1 MSDKN
6 NYFSRIASVKISI
19 ASPER
24 ILELSHGEV
33 KKPETINYRSYK
45 AERDGLFCERIFGPE
60 KSYSCACGKYEGEK
74 YKGVVCEKC
83 GVTVAP
89 KEVRK
94 RWMGHIELAAPVTH
108 IWFLKTQPTSIIGTV
123 LGMKNKDLQ
132 KIVYY
137 GFVETKETVYVV
149 VDPKSSYFER
159 GDILY
164 ASEYEIISKYFDIDV
179 KKVYKVERT
188 VEKTLT
194 SDVEGRVIDVE
205 EKELPTDKII
215 TEIKIAPEREY
226 YSIYPQMEVI
236 KRDGDLVEKGDLIL
250 KGLTIK
256 PYTADI
262 DGIIEIDESTNVI
275 TIKPNDENG
284 EEVEYTIPSGMEIIV
299 NRGDKVSVGQ
309 ELTRELEIPD
319 VIAPTHGKIRYFD
332 CDFLIKEDG
341 TVFTADSGMLS
352 IYDNTSIKVFPLV
365 EGASNFVY
373 PGDYV
378 NIGDEIADFFMLPD
392 EWLTEEEYKD
402 FASVYGENSIILKDI
417 VEITR
422 ATYAVTK
429 IDPEVKKEI
438 LEKVGE
444 KIEIGTLI
452 YDSKYYTYKKL
463 YEDKFQALQGAEA
476 IMELLKNV
484 DLEKAIRKLRK
495 QLDNVK
501 KGSQTENKI
510 AKKLGIL
517 EGIYR
522 SGNRPEW
529 MVLKRVP
536 VMPPD
541 LRPMVPLD
549 GGRFATTDINELYRR
564 VINRNIRLKNLMAM
578 GAPDIVIRNEK
589 RMLQEAV
596 DNLIENGKSGKPL
609 VNRNRRELKS
619 LADLMKGKKGRFRQ
633 NLLGK
638 RVDYSGRAVIAVGPD
653 LKFYECGVPK
663 EMAVELFKPYI
674 LSVLSK
680 ERIGNKIVT
689 KQAIKK
695 NKKIA
700 SKQVED
706 LDPRVWEVLE
716 KVVKDHPVLLNRAP
730 TLHRLSIQAFVPKLI
745 EGNAIRLHPL
755 VCPPFNADFDGD
767 QMAIHVPLSAPAIAE
782 AKLLML
788 SKNNILKPANG
799 QPLSMPSKDIIL
811 GLYYLTL
818 MDEKLKRKEIPVFA
832 DKFELELAYFYGKVS
847 LHEPIRIMIS
857 DEFIE
862 TTFGR
867 VIFNEYLPEENRV
880 YSKTMNKKE
889 INKLVGEIFK
899 MHGSDRTSE
908 ILDNLKALGFHYSTI
923 SGVTIS
929 ITDATMSKEREEL
942 IEEAQKKVD
951 DIREKFD
958 EGYLTEEDRYNSIIG
973 IWKKTTEKVK
983 ETTLKALKKDK
994 YNPLWIMLDSGARGS
1009 AAQANQLCGMR
1020 GLMSDP
1026 SGKTIEIP
1034 ILSNFRQGLSVLEFF
1049 NSSHGA
1055 RKGSVDT
1062 ALRTSNAGYLTR
1074 RLVDVSQDIVVD
1086 SLDCGTDDGLIMS
1099 PLRSYD
1105 GDIVEEMSERVY
1117 GRTLSIPIFD
1127 PDTREVVKFVHKKE
1141 VNVAELERYM
1151 EEDNKIV
1158 INDLVI
1164 PLLVKKQRKKKQL
1177 LKKYIGKEVTQ
1188 EIVDDLKEDSI
1199 FRLNVTIY
1207 TNKTFDKDFLIKE
1220 DEADF
1225 IANYYKEIDV
1235 SIKINKK
1242 EVKKYVEKGFT
1253 VMAYSSKAFPEMESY
1268 KTSKGVLHV
1277 INEETNIDDFDE
1289 FYVFKVANTMAIES
1303 VRNNGIELVKTD
1315 EIITNKMAVK
1325 LFNNNIDKI
1334 KVRPIIKVRS
1344 PLTCKSKN
1352 GVCAKCYGLDL
1363 ARYTM
1368 VSMGE
1373 AVGIIAAQSIG
1384 EPGTQLTMRTFH
1396 SGGVASEE
1404 DITQGLPRVE
1414 ELFEARKKEKR
1425 TQAIISKYTGTVVK
1439 IEEGEHDTKKDIQYK
1454 NVTIMDDDGVEE
1466 VYKIPETHNITVSVG
1481 DRVLKSAPITV
1492 GEIKARMFMD
1502 TFDEN
1507 EAIPMVQHELL
1518 KEVQK
1523 VYKSNGVDIHDK
1535 HMEIIIRRMLERVL
1549 VIDSGDE
1556 DDVYPGDL
1564 IKYVDVQE
1572 RNQRIMEHNAR
1583 IEDSKKELINTVLAK
1598 DVIVVKN
1605 VDGEDND
1612 VTILP
1617 KGTLLTE
1624 KEIKILEDEGVKK
1637 IQIFRE
1643 VPQGL
1648 DFVETKEGYKI
1659 YQDLELVD
1667 AKPEKVPL
1675 NILRPIRFKRLILGI
1690 AKVSQ
1695 ETESFLSSASFQKT
1709 SQALTL
1715 AAVYGKQDFLKGIK
1729 ENVIAGQKIPAG
1741 TGLQQYRDVS
1751 YTIKTEEALEINTE
1765 EEKPT
1770 QQSAG

>member
-1 MSDKN
+1 MNEKN
-6 NYFSRIASVKISI
+6 ELFSRIASVKIAI

-74 YKGVVCEKC
+74 YKGIVCEKC

-137 GFVETKETVYVV
+137 GFVETKETVYIVI
-149 VDPKSSYFER
+149 DPKNSYLER
-159 GDILY
+159 GDVIY

-179 KKVYKVERT
+179 KKAYKVERT
-188 VEKTLT
+188 LDDKALA
-194 SDVEGRVIDVE
+194 SDIEGRVVDVIE
-205 EKELPTDKII
+205 EELPTDKII
-215 TEIKIAPEREY
+215 TKICIAPEQAFFNL
-226 YSIYPQMEVI
+226 YPGMEVV
-236 KRDGDLVEKGDLIL
+236 KKDGDFVEKGDLIL
-250 KGLTIK
+250 KGTVIK
-256 PYTADI
+256 PYLTEI
-262 DGIIEIDESTNVI
+262 DGTIELDEGSRLI
-275 TIKPNDENG
+275 TVKSEDE
-284 EEVEYTIPSGMEIIV
+284 EKVYSIPEGIEIIV
-299 NRGDKVSVGQ
+299 KRGDVVSVGQ
-309 ELTRELEIPD
+309 PLTKEFKIQDL
-319 VIAPTHGKIRYFD
+319 IAPTHGKIKYID
-332 CDFLIKEDG
+332 CDFSVSEGLT
-341 TVFTADSGMLS
+341 TVENVAKLS
-352 IYDNTSIKVFPLV
+352 IYDDANKKVFPLV
-365 EGASNFVY
+365 EGATPYVD

-378 NIGDEIADFFMLPD
+378 NVGDEIADFFMIPD
-392 EWLTEEEYKD
+392 EWLTDEEYKE
-402 FASVYGENSIILKDI
+402 FASVYGEDSIVLREI
-417 VEITR
+417 VEVTR
-422 ATYAVTK
+422 ATYAITK
-429 IDPEVKKEI
+429 LDPEVKKEI
-438 LEKVGE
+438 FDKVGE
-444 KIEIGTLI
+444 KLEVGTLV
-452 YDSKYYTYKKL
+452 YDSKYITYKKL
-463 YEDKFQALQGAEA
+463 YGDRFEAKQGAEA
-476 IMELLKNV
+476 IMELLRNV
-484 DLEKAIRKLRK
+484 DIEKNIRKLRK

-517 EGIYR
+517 EGLYR

-529 MVLKRVP
+529 MVLKRIP

-609 VNRNRRELKS
+609 LNRNRRELKS

-674 LSVLSK
+674 LSILSK

-716 KVVKDHPVLLNRAP
+716 KVVKDHPVMLNRAP

-811 GLYYLTL
+811 GLYYLTM
-818 MDEKLKRKEIPVFA
+818 MDERLRRKEVPVFT
-832 DKFELELAYFYGKVS
+832 DKFELELAHFYGKVS

-862 TTFGR
+862 TTLGR
-867 VIFNEYLPEENRV
+867 IIFNEFLPEENRV
-880 YSKTMNKKE
+880 YSKTVTKKE
-889 INKLVGEIFK
+889 INKLVDEIFK

-908 ILDNLKALGFHYSTI
+908 ILDNLKTLGFHYSTI
-923 SGVTIS
+923 SGVTMS
-929 ITDATMSKEREEL
+929 IVDATMTKEREE
-942 IEEAQKKVD
+942 IIQDAQKRVD
-951 DIREKFD
+951 EIREKYD
-958 EGYLTEEDRYNSIIG
+958 EGYLTEEDRYNSIIS
-973 IWKKTTEKVK
+973 IWKETTEKVK
-983 ETTLKALKKDK
+983 NATLKALQKDK

-1105 GDIVEEMSERVY
+1105 GDVVEDMSERVY
-1117 GRTLSIPIFD
+1117 GRTLSIPILD
-1127 PDTREVVKFVHKKE
+1127 PETRDVVKFVHKKE
-1141 VNVAELERYM
+1141 VNIAELERYLK
-1151 EEDNKIV
+1151 DNKIV

-1164 PLLVKKQRKKKQL
+1164 PLLVKKQRRKAKL
-1177 LKKYIGKEVTQ
+1177 IKKYSDKVVTS
-1188 EIVDDLKEDSI
+1188 ELIEELKEDSI
-1199 FRLNVTIY
+1199 FRLHVTIY
-1207 TNKTFDKDFLIKE
+1207 TNKAFEKDFLIKE
-1220 DEADF
+1220 DEANF
-1225 IANYYKEIDV
+1225 IANFFKEIEV
-1235 SIKINKK
+1235 ATKIEKSVVAEYIK
-1242 EVKKYVEKGFT
+1242 KGFV
-1253 VMAYSSKAFPEMESY
+1253 VMAYSAKAFPNMESY
-1268 KTSKGVLHV
+1268 QTKNGVLHV
-1277 INEETNIDDFDE
+1277 VNDDSNLEDFKE
-1289 FYVFKVANTMAIES
+1289 FYLFKVANTMSIDS
-1303 VRNNGIELVKTD
+1303 VRVDGIELLKMD
-1315 EIITNKMAVK
+1315 EIITNKIAVK
-1325 LFNNNIDKI
+1325 LFNNGVKKI
-1334 KVRPIIKVRS
+1334 KVRPIVKVRS

-1352 GVCAKCYGLDL
+1352 GICAKCYGLDL

-1396 SGGVASEE
+1396 SGGIASEE

-1425 TQAIISKYTGTVVK
+1425 TQAIIAKYTGTVVK
-1439 IEEGEHDTKKDIQYK
+1439 IEDGERDAKKDIQYR

-1466 VYKIPETHNITVSVG
+1466 VYKIPETHNISVNVG
-1481 DRVLKSAPITV
+1481 DRVLKSNPITV

-1507 EAIPMVQHELL
+1507 EAIPMVQRELL

-1556 DDVYPGDL
+1556 EDVYPGDL
-1564 IKYVDVQE
+1564 IKYVEAQE
-1572 RNQRIMEHNAR
+1572 RNKRIAEHNAR
-1583 IEDSKKELINTVLAK
+1583 IEESKKELLNTILAK
-1598 DVIVVKN
+1598 DIIVVKN
-1605 VDGEDND
+1605 IDGEDTD
-1612 VTILP
+1612 VTVLS

-1624 KEIKILEDEGVKK
+1624 KEIELLEKENIKK
-1637 IQIFRE
+1637 VTVFRTI
-1643 VPQGL
+1643 PQGL
-1648 DFVETKEGYKI
+1648 DFVKTKEGHTVYK
-1659 YQDLELVD
+1659 DLELID
-1667 AKPEKVPL
+1667 DKPEKVPL
-1675 NILRPIRFKRLILGI
+1675 NLLRPIRFKRLILGI

-1741 TGLQQYRDVS
+1741 TGLKPYKNVS
-1751 YTIKTEEALEINTE
+1751 YVLKEKISQEE
-1765 EEKPT
+1765 PT
-1770 QQSAG
+1770 DLSQPSAG

>member
-1 MSDKN
+1 MNNKN
-6 NYFSRIASVKISI
+6 DLFSRIASVKIGI

-45 AERDGLFCERIFGPE
+45 AEKDGLFCERIFGPE

-74 YKGVVCEKC
+74 YKGIQCEKC
-83 GVTVAP
+83 GVIVAP

-123 LGMKNKDLQ
+123 LDMKNKDLQ

-137 GFVETKETVYVV
+137 GFMETKETVYVV

-179 KKVYKVERT
+179 RKVYKVE
-188 VEKTLT
+188 KTIDKALQ
-194 SDVEGRVIDVE
+194 SDIEGRVISVVE
-205 EKELPTDKII
+205 EELPTDKVI
-215 TEIKIAPEREY
+215 TKVTIAPELFFTDKV
-226 YSIYPQMEVI
+226 YPGMEVV
-236 KRDGDLVEKGDLIL
+236 KKDGEFVEKGDLIL
-250 KGLTIK
+250 KGTTIK
-256 PYTADI
+256 PYLSEI
-262 DGIIEIDESTNVI
+262 DGVVERDEGSNII
-275 TIKPNDENG
+275 TIKG
-284 EEVEYTIPSGMEIIV
+284 EDREVNYSIPEGIEIIV
-299 NRGDKVSVGQ
+299 KRSDKVKAGQ
-309 ELTRELEIPD
+309 ALTKELKIKDL
-319 VIAPTHGKIRYFD
+319 IAPTHGKIKYFD
-332 CDFLIKEDG
+332 CEFSVQENGIFINDLGK
-341 TVFTADSGMLS
+341 LS
-352 IYDNTSIKVFPLV
+352 IYEDASKKVFPLV
-365 EGASNFVY
+365 EGAMTFVDA
-373 PGDYV
+373 GDYV
-378 NIGDEIADFFMLPD
+378 NERDEIADFFMLPD
-392 EWLTEEEYKD
+392 EWLTDEEYKE
-402 FASVYGENSIILKDI
+402 FAEVYGEKSITLKEI
-417 VEITR
+417 IEITR

-444 KIEIGTLI
+444 KIDIGTLI
-452 YDSKYYTYKKL
+452 YDTKYTTYKKL
-463 YEDKFQALQGAEA
+463 YGDKFEAKQGAEA

-484 DLEKAIRKLRK
+484 DIEKNIRKLRK

-522 SGNRPEW
+522 SGNNPEW
-529 MVLKRVP
+529 MVLKRIP

-578 GAPDIVIRNEK
+578 GAPEIVIRNEK
-589 RMLQEAV
+589 RMLQESV

-609 VNRNRRELKS
+609 VNRNKRVLKS

-653 LKFYECGVPK
+653 LKFYECGIPK

-674 LSVLSK
+674 LSILSK

-689 KQAIKK
+689 KQTVKK

-700 SKQVED
+700 TKQVED
-706 LDPRVWEVLE
+706 LDPKVWEVLE
-716 KVVKDHPVLLNRAP
+716 KVVKNHPVMLNRAP

-782 AKLLML
+782 AKTLML

-799 QPLSMPSKDIIL
+799 QPISMPSKDIIL
-811 GLYYLTL
+811 GLYYLTM
-818 MDEKLKRKEIPVFA
+818 MDEKSKKNEIRTFA
-832 DKFELELAYFYGKVS
+832 DKFEAEFAHFAGVIT
-847 LHEPIRIMIS
+847 LHEPIRVLID
-857 DEFIE
+857 DEYIE
-862 TTFGR
+862 TTLGR
-867 VIFNEYLPEENRV
+867 VILNEVLPKENRV
-880 YSKTMNKKE
+880 YSKTLNKKE
-889 INKLVGEIFK
+889 VNKLVGEIFK
-899 MHGSDRTSE
+899 MHGSDKTSE
-908 ILDNLKALGFHYSTI
+908 ILDSLKRLGFHYSTI

-929 ITDATMSKEREEL
+929 ITDATITKRREE
-942 IEEAQKKVD
+942 IIQEAQKKVD
-951 DIREKFD
+951 AIREKYD
-958 EGYLTEEDRYNSIIG
+958 EGYLTEEDRYNSIISV
-973 IWKKTTEKVK
+973 WKETTEKVK
-983 ETTLKALKKDK
+983 NEALIALKKDK
-994 YNPLWIMLDSGARGS
+994 RNPLWIMLDSGARGS

-1020 GLMSDP
+1020 GLMADP

-1099 PLRSYD
+1099 PLRNYE

-1117 GRTLSIPIFD
+1117 GRTLSMPILD
-1127 PDTREVVKFVHKKE
+1127 PDTKEVVRFVHKKE
-1141 VNVAELERYM
+1141 VNIAELERYI
-1151 EEDNKIV
+1151 EQDNKV
-1158 INDLVI
+1158 IIDNVAI
-1164 PLLVKKQRKKKQL
+1164 PLLIKKQRMKNHL
-1177 LKKYIGKEVTQ
+1177 IKKYVGKEATP
-1188 EIVDDLKEDSI
+1188 EIVDSLKEDSI
-1199 FRLNVTIY
+1199 FRLNVTIH
-1207 TNKTFDKDFLIKE
+1207 TNNFFEKDFLIKE
-1220 DEADF
+1220 DEANF
-1225 IANYYKEIDV
+1225 IANFHKEIEV
-1235 SIKINKK
+1235 ASKVKK
-1242 EVKKYVEKGFT
+1242 NEVKDLLSKGFV
-1253 VMAYSSKAFPEMESY
+1253 VMAYSSKAFPNIESY
-1268 KTSKGVLHV
+1268 NTEKGVLH
-1277 INEETNIDDFDE
+1277 ILDENTPIKDFKE
-1289 FYVFKVANTMAIES
+1289 FYVFKSVDTMSIAS
-1303 VRNNGIELVKTD
+1303 VRDDNGTEIVKTD
-1315 EIITNKMAVK
+1315 EIITKKTAVR
-1325 LFNNNIDKI
+1325 LFDRGVETID
-1334 KVRPIIKVRS
+1334 VRPIIKVRS

-1396 SGGVASEE
+1396 SGGVASDE

-1414 ELFEARKKEKR
+1414 ELFEARKKQKR
-1425 TQAIISKYTGTVVK
+1425 AQAIVAKYTGTVTN
-1439 IEEGEHDTKKDIQYK
+1439 IEDGEKDEKKDIQYK
-1454 NVTIMDDDGVEE
+1454 NVTIVDDDGYEE
-1466 VYKIPETHNITVSVG
+1466 VYKIPETHNITVKVG
-1481 DRVLKSAPITV
+1481 DRVLKSQPITI
-1492 GEIKARMFMD
+1492 GEIKSRLLMD
-1502 TFDEN
+1502 TFEDE
-1507 EAIPMVQHELL
+1507 EAIPMVQRELL

-1556 DDVYPGDL
+1556 EDVYPGDL
-1564 IKYVDVQE
+1564 LKYVEVQE
-1572 RNQRIMEHNAR
+1572 RNQKIAEHNSK
-1583 IEDSKKELINTVLAK
+1583 IEDIKKELVGTILAR
-1598 DVIVVKN
+1598 DVVVVKA
-1605 VDGEDND
+1605 VDGEDSD
-1612 VTILP
+1612 VTVL
-1617 KGTLLTE
+1617 KRGTLLRE
-1624 KEIKILEDEGVKK
+1624 EEISILERENIKK
-1637 IQIFRE
+1637 VSIFRNIPE
-1643 VPQGL
+1643 GL
-1648 DFVETKEGYKI
+1648 ESVETSDGHIVYK
-1659 YQDLELVD
+1659 DLELID
-1667 AKPEKVPL
+1667 EKPTKLPL
-1675 NILRPIRFKRLILGI
+1675 NVLKPIRFKRLVLGI

-1695 ETESFLSSASFQKT
+1695 ETKSFLSSASFQKT

-1715 AAVYGKQDFLKGIK
+1715 AAVYGKTDYLEGIK

-1741 TGLQQYRDVS
+1741 TGLKPYKNISYVLKMNDKNFEDQQES
-1751 YTIKTEEALEINTE
+1751 NLEQ
-1765 EEKPT
+1765 P
-1770 QQSAG
+1770 SA

>member
-1 MSDKN
+1 MNDKN
-6 NYFSRIASVKISI
+6 NLFSRIASVKIAI

-45 AERDGLFCERIFGPE
+45 AEKDGLFCERIFGPE

-74 YKGVVCEKC
+74 YKGIVCEKC

-123 LGMKNKDLQ
+123 LGMKNRDLQ

-137 GFVETKETVYVV
+137 GFVETKETVYIV
-149 VDPKSSYFER
+149 VDPKSSNFER

-188 VEKTLT
+188 VDKTLT
-194 SDVEGRVIDVE
+194 SDVEGRVIDVIE
-205 EKELPTDKII
+205 EELPTDKII
-215 TEIKIAPEREY
+215 TKIVIASEQ
-226 YSIYPQMEVI
+226 SLDTVYPGMEVV
-236 KRDGDLVEKGDLIL
+236 KKDGDLVEKGDLIL
-250 KGLTIK
+250 KGTTIK
-256 PYTADI
+256 PYISEI
-262 DGIIEIDESTNVI
+262 DGIVERDEGSRII
-275 TIKPNDENG
+275 TIKGKDD
-284 EEVEYTIPSGMEIIV
+284 EEVVYSIPEGVEIIV
-299 NRGDKVSVGQ
+299 KRSDKVKAGQ
-309 ELTRELEIPD
+309 PLTKDLEIKD
-319 VIAPTHGKIRYFD
+319 LIAQTHGKIKYFD
-332 CDFLIKEDG
+332 CDFLVEEDKV
-341 TVFTADSGMLS
+341 TIADVGKVS
-352 IYDNTSIKVFPLV
+352 IYDDSTKKVFPLV
-365 EGASNFVY
+365 EGASSYVD

-378 NIGDEIADFFMLPD
+378 NVGDEIADFFMLPD

-402 FASVYGENSIILKDI
+402 FASVYGEDSIVLRDI
-417 VEITR
+417 SEITR

-429 IDPEVKKEI
+429 IDEDVKKEI
-438 LEKVGE
+438 LDKVGE
-444 KIEIGTLI
+444 KLEIGTLI
-452 YDSKYYTYKKL
+452 YDSKYNTYKKI
-463 YEDKFQALQGAEA
+463 YGDKFEAEQGAEA
-476 IMELLKNV
+476 IMQLLKNV
-484 DLEKAIRKLRK
+484 DIEKNIRKLRK

-522 SGNRPEW
+522 SGNKPEW
-529 MVLKRVP
+529 MVLKRIP

-653 LKFYECGVPK
+653 LKFYECGIPK

-674 LSVLSK
+674 LSILSK
-680 ERIGNKIVT
+680 ERIGNKVVT
-689 KQAIKK
+689 KQTIKK

-700 SKQVED
+700 TKQVED
-706 LDPRVWEVLE
+706 LDPKVWEVLE
-716 KVVKDHPVLLNRAP
+716 RVVKDHPVMLNRAP

-782 AKLLML
+782 AKMLML

-811 GLYYLTL
+811 GLYYLT
-818 MDEKLKRKEIPVFA
+818 MIDEKLRRKEVPSFA
-832 DKFELELAYFYGKVS
+832 DKFELELAYFYGEVS

-857 DEFIE
+857 DEYIE
-862 TTFGR
+862 TTLGR
-867 VIFNEYLPEENRV
+867 IIFNEHLPEENRI

-908 ILDNLKALGFHYSTI
+908 ILDSLKSLGFHYSTI
-923 SGVTIS
+923 SGVTMS
-929 ITDATMSKEREEL
+929 ITDATMTKERNE
-942 IEEAQKKVD
+942 IINEAQKKVD
-951 DIREKFD
+951 SIREKYD
-958 EGYLTEEDRYNSIIG
+958 EGYLTEEDRYNSIIAV
-973 IWKKTTEKVK
+973 WKETTEKVK
-983 ETTLKALKKDK
+983 DATLKALQKDK

-1099 PLRSYD
+1099 PLRNYD
-1105 GDIVEEMSERVY
+1105 GDVVEEMSERVY
-1117 GRTLSIPIFD
+1117 GRTLSIPILD
-1127 PDTREVVKFVHKKE
+1127 PETREVVKFVHKKE
-1141 VNVAELERYM
+1141 VNIAELEKYIK
-1151 EEDNKIV
+1151 DNKV
-1158 INDLVI
+1158 IIDNIVI
-1164 PLLVKKQRKKKQL
+1164 PLLIKKQKKKSQL
-1177 LKKYIGKEVTQ
+1177 LKKYVGKEVTADLI
-1188 EIVDDLKEDSI
+1188 EELKEDSI
-1199 FRLNVTIY
+1199 FRLNVTIH
-1207 TNKTFDKDFLIKE
+1207 TNKFFEKDFLIKE
-1220 DEADF
+1220 DESEF
-1225 IANYYKEIDV
+1225 IANFYKEINVFEKIKKSQV
-1235 SIKINKK
+1235 SKFLD
-1242 EVKKYVEKGFT
+1242 KGFV
-1253 VMAYSSKAFPEMESY
+1253 VMAYSSKAFPNIESY
-1268 KTSKGVLHV
+1268 TTTKGVLHV
-1277 INEETNIDDFDE
+1277 VDEETNLDNFKE

-1303 VRNNGIELVKTD
+1303 IYNQGIELVKTD
-1315 EIITNKMAVK
+1315 EIITNKIAVK
-1325 LFNNNIDKI
+1325 LFNNGVKTA
-1334 KVRPIIKVRS
+1334 KVRPIVKVRS
-1344 PLTCKSKN
+1344 PLTCKSKD

-1396 SGGVASEE
+1396 SGGVASDE

-1425 TQAIISKYTGTVVK
+1425 TQAIISKYTGTVTN
-1439 IEEGEHDTKKDIQYK
+1439 IEEGERDEKKDIQYK
-1454 NVTIMDDDGVEE
+1454 NVTITDDDGVEE
-1466 VYKIPETHNITVSVG
+1466 VYKIPETHNISVSVG

-1502 TFDEN
+1502 TFDEE
-1507 EAIPMVQHELL
+1507 EAIPMVQRELL

-1556 DDVYPGDL
+1556 EDVYPGDL

-1572 RNQRIMEHNAR
+1572 RNAKIAQHNSK
-1583 IEDSKKELINTVLAK
+1583 IEESKRELIGTVLAK
-1598 DVIVVKN
+1598 DIIVVKN
-1605 VDGEDND
+1605 INGEDAD
-1612 VTILP
+1612 VVLLQ
-1617 KGTLLTE
+1617 KGTLLTQE
-1624 KEIKILEDEGVKK
+1624 AIKVLEDENVKK
-1637 IQIFRE
+1637 IQIFRDI
-1643 VPQGL
+1643 PQGL
-1648 DFVETKEGYKI
+1648 DYVETKEGYKV
-1659 YQDLELVD
+1659 YKDLELVNV
-1667 AKPEKVPL
+1667 KPEKVPL
-1675 NILRPIRFKRLILGI
+1675 NLLRPIRFKRLILGI

-1715 AAVYGKQDFLKGIK
+1715 AAVYGKVDTLKGIK

-1741 TGLQQYRDVS
+1741 TGLKPYKNIS
-1751 YTIKTEEALEINTE
+1751 YVLKKEDKQDKEQDNQIEQ
-1765 EEKPT
+1765 P
-1770 QQSAG
+1770 SAG